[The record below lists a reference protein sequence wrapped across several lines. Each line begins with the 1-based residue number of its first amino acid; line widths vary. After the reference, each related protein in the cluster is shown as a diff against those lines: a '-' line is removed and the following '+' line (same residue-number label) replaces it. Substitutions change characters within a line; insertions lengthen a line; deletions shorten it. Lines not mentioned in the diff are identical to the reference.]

1 MKELLLSEALTIYDA
16 LVQAQRDGKPAALAT
31 VIRTQG
37 SVPRREGSK
46 MLVWADGS
54 IVGTVGGGQ
63 MESLVV
69 QEGLKIMQSGK
80 PATFTYNLTDIQQG
94 DPGICGGTAEIFV
107 EPIGLTPT
115 VVVIGCG
122 HVGKALAELAKWS
135 GFRVIVSDDR
145 VELCSEANIP
155 NMDAYYPIPAETL
168 MEQLEITPLTYIAA
182 VTRGLPVDV
191 KFLPHLLES
200 DVPYIG
206 LIGSKRRW
214 AITEKALRE
223 EYNVSEE
230 AIKRVQAPIGFDIK
244 AETPQEI
251 AVSIMAEIIQRY
263 RG

>member
-1 MKELLLSEALTIYDA
+1 MSEALSVYDA

-107 EPIGLTPT
+107 EPVGFAPT

-135 GFRVIVSDDR
+135 GFRVVVSDDR
-145 VELCSEANIP
+145 ADLCNEANIS
-155 NMDAYYPIPAETL
+155 NVDAYYPIPAEEFI
-168 MEQLEITPLTYIAA
+168 EQFEITALTFVAA

-191 KFLPHLLES
+191 KYLPQLLES

-223 EYNVSEE
+223 EYHVAEE
-230 AIKRVQAPIGFDIK
+230 VIKRVRSPIGIEIN

-251 AVSIMAEIIQRY
+251 AVSIMAEIILHY